1 MGLIG
6 KIRAAMGMKTG
17 KFELYSAFDIKSE
30 ITTRPVVAD
39 LSNTK
44 IEIIVFGTKAGKLY
58 AVKDGKIEWVFSVSE
73 KKGKVEEMFQD
84 EKTSDSITSMPV
96 IEDINNDGK
105 KEVIF
110 GSENGKLY
118 VLDMNGSL
126 LWKAKAKSPIKMTP
140 LAADINGDGKTEIV
154 FGAMNGGV
162 YCLNAEGKS
171 LWTFKASSGVESS
184 PAFAIAESEV
194 AKECEKTAHIVF
206 GSNDGTVYSLNKE
219 GKINWQANAP
229 SGITADA
236 AIGKVFGDE
245 EYFAAIGCND
255 GTMHLINMNGEIIW
269 SYKTGGKILSAA
281 NLADINADGKLE
293 IIFGSTDDSVYV
305 LSAEGSKIWSY
316 ETDFW
321 VASTPVVTDVDD
333 DGKLEVIIGSYDKS
347 VYVLDAEGQFI
358 LSYVPGV
365 ASITQQP
372 GHYTDVLSVP
382 PGRHVG
388 KKIWQY
394 KTDGIIVGSEFDK
407 VRKSIVVTTSTGKIQ
422 VLKHKE

>member
-44 IEIIVFGTKAGKLY
+44 KEIIVFGTKAGKLY

-194 AKECEKTAHIVF
+194 AKEGEKTAHIVF

-255 GTMHLINMNGEIIW
+255 GTMHLINMNG
-269 SYKTGGKILSAA
+269 
-281 NLADINADGKLE
+281 E